1 MASAGAGSGN
11 HVAGELFKMM
21 TGVNLVHVPYRGAGP
36 ALVDL
41 LGGQVQVMFASMS
54 SSIAYVRARKLRALA
69 ITIATRSPVLPDL
82 PTVAEFVPGGQVC
95 GHQGRLTRQPR
106 HNGFVVH
113 AWLHRAGRG
122 AVRDSTLV
130 AWYRSLRTSHGR
142 GV

>member
-1 MASAGAGSGN
+1 MPDCVDWRGAVWSA
-11 HVAGELFKMM
+11 
-21 TGVNLVHVPYRGAGP
+21 NLPYRGAGH